1 MRKLFGTD
9 GVRGVA
15 NREPMSPQTVMLLG
29 FAAGRQLRERAKPG
43 DLTSCVIGR
52 DTRLSGEMLESALA
66 AGLASAGVEVLRAG
80 VIPTPGVAYL
90 ARYLKASAGVMVSAS
105 HNPYEDN
112 GIKFFNGDGCKLPDE
127 AELAI
132 EKSMEALADGGMA
145 RAQAALTG
153 GQVGGGRTL
162 TEGAALY
169 AAYARQTFG
178 GKSLKGLKIVV
189 DCANGAACVTTPRVL
204 ADLGADVV
212 TIHHAPD
219 GRNINSECGSLH
231 VNQVQRAV
239 LEHQAH
245 VGISHDGDA
254 DRVLMCDERGQL
266 VDGDFILGITA
277 RHLKSRGELPGDAL
291 VTTVM
296 ANLGL
301 DVAMKKLGVRLLKTQ
316 VGDRY
321 VKEMMDREGAVLGG
335 EQSGHIIFSRL
346 SPTGD
351 GLLTALEVLKVIVE
365 SGKPFSELHSF
376 LTTFPQILVNVR
388 VREKVDLATIP
399 GLTDA
404 VRQVEAALGEEGRVV
419 LRYSGTEPLARV
431 MVEGPSEEAVRA
443 HAETVARTIRDR
455 IGAEDKKGH

>member
-15 NREPMSPQTVMLLG
+15 NREPMTPQTVMRLG
-29 FAAGRQLRERAKPG
+29 FAAGRQLRTAARPH
-43 DLTSCVIGR
+43 DLVSCVVGR

-66 AGLASAGVEVLRAG
+66 AGLASAGVQVMRAG
-80 VIPTPGVAYL
+80 IIPTPGVAYL
-90 ARYLKASAGVMVSAS
+90 ARYLKMSAGAMVSAS

-112 GIKFFNGDGCKLPDE
+112 GIKFFTGDGCKLPDE

-132 EKSMEALADGGMA
+132 ETMLESLENGAMGKV
-145 RAQAALTG
+145 QAGLTG
-153 GQVGGGRTL
+153 GQVGGGREL
-162 TEGAALY
+162 SEGADLY
-169 AAYARQTFG
+169 CAYARQTFG
-178 GKSLKGLKIVV
+178 GKSLKGMKIVV

-219 GRNINSECGSLH
+219 GRNINAACGSLH
-231 VNQVQRAV
+231 VSQVQRAV
-239 LEHQAH
+239 IEHKAH

-277 RHLKSRGELPGDAL
+277 RHLKMRGELPGDAL

-321 VKEMMDREGAVLGG
+321 VKELMDKEGAVLGG
-335 EQSGHIIFSRL
+335 EQSGHIIFARL
-346 SPTGD
+346 APTGD
-351 GLLTALEVLKVIVE
+351 GLITALEVLKVIVE
-365 SGKPFSELHSF
+365 EGRPFSELHSF
-376 LTTFPQILVNVR
+376 LSTFPQILLNVR
-388 VREKVDLATIP
+388 VREKVDLASIP

-404 VRQVEAALGEEGRVV
+404 VKQVEAALGDEGRVV
-419 LRYSGTEPLARV
+419 LRYSGTEPVARV
-431 MVEGPSEEAVRA
+431 MVEGPTEAVVRA
-443 HAETVARTIRDR
+443 HAEAVARTIRDR
-455 IGAEDKKGH
+455 IGE